1 MSEHKIEMTGPVPC
15 PKCGEGLMLAFAR
28 PYFKAGEKTDKQ
40 FSHYENYYKCSRCG
54 YEIHGREGKGDMK
67 TMREGEHESDQD
79 AGDNGENGNDDED
92 EPTRDQVDSWQRR
105 RDLK

>member
-1 MSEHKIEMTGPVPC
+1 MSEHKMEMSGPVPC

-28 PYFKAGEKTDKQ
+28 PYFKDGEKADKQ

-54 YEIHGREGKGDMK
+54 YETRERKGKDNMNTLK
-67 TMREGEHESDQD
+67 EGEHELDQD
-79 AGDNGENGNDDED
+79 DGDDDGDDGD
-92 EPTRDQVDSWQRR
+92 EVDSWQRR

>member
-28 PYFKAGEKTDKQ
+28 PSFKAGEKTDKQ

-54 YEIHGREGKGDMK
+54 YEIHGRKGKGNTMK
-67 TMREGEHESDQD
+67 EEEHDQD
-79 AGDNGENGNDDED
+79 DGNNGENSDEGDDGD
-92 EPTRDQVDSWQRR
+92 DVDSWQRR
-105 RDLK
+105 RDLKT

>member
-1 MSEHKIEMTGPVPC
+1 
-15 PKCGEGLMLAFAR
+15 
-28 PYFKAGEKTDKQ
+28 
-40 FSHYENYYKCSRCG
+40 
-54 YEIHGREGKGDMK
+54 
-67 TMREGEHESDQD
+67 MREGEHEPDRE

>member
-28 PYFKAGEKTDKQ
+28 PSFKAGEKTDKQ

-54 YEIHGREGKGDMK
+54 YEIHGRKG
-67 TMREGEHESDQD
+67 GEHEPDQD
-79 AGDNGENGNDDED
+79 AGDNRENGDDED

-105 RDLK
+105 RDLKT

>member
-28 PYFKAGEKTDKQ
+28 PSFKAGEKTNKQ

-54 YEIHGREGKGDMK
+54 YEIHGRKGNMNTMK
-67 TMREGEHESDQD
+67 EGEHDQD
-79 AGDNGENGNDDED
+79 AGDNGENAED
-92 EPTRDQVDSWQRR
+92 EGDDGDEVDSWQRR
-105 RDLK
+105 RELK

>member
-28 PYFKAGEKTDKQ
+28 PFFKAGEKADKQ

-54 YEIHGREGKGDMK
+54 YEIHGRKENTNPIKMTETTERTETTKEMTETRWTLG
-67 TMREGEHESDQD
+67 RD
-79 AGDNGENGNDDED
+79 AGTSSE
-92 EPTRDQVDSWQRR
+92 RDGVSLCQ
-105 RDLK
+105 

>member
-1 MSEHKIEMTGPVPC
+1 
-15 PKCGEGLMLAFAR
+15 MLAFAR

-40 FSHYENYYKCSRCG
+40 FSHYENYYRCSRCG
-54 YEIHGREGKGDMK
+54 YEIHGRERKGDMK
-67 TMREGEHESDQD
+67 AMKEGEHEPDRE
-79 AGDNGENGNDDED
+79 AEDNGDNGNDDED